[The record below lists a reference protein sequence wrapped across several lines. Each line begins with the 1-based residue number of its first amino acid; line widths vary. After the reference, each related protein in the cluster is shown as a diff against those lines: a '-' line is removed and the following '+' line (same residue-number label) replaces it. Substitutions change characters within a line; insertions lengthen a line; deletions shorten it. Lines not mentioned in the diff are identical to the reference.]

1 MPPARVTLTDIAKK
15 TGFSVMT
22 VSYALRNHP
31 KISDATRRRIR
42 QAAERMGYVPD
53 PEIVKLMTRIRLSRE
68 LPAEATVAVLDLFER
83 RTRFNEDPYTNAL
96 IAGAEQRLQKLG
108 YQLARFR
115 MFEDQLTPR
124 RITSIFRARGI
135 QGVLLPPFPAEL
147 ARCELEWSEVCAVCT
162 EEKFHSPALHKVIP
176 HHYNNMI
183 LLLTRLWDLGCRR
196 PGLVTCRNSLDR
208 DNYAWFGALYSF
220 FEDKKKTAWVP
231 ALPVGNDPADMAA
244 WYERHRPDAI
254 IVTEGFLIPPF
265 LELTGLKVPRDVGV
279 ACLASDFTAYSGV
292 NQRPG
297 VIGAAAADM
306 LTAHIVRNER
316 GVPEAAKTMMIEGE
330 WSEAGTLQR
339 ISRTVAKKRAVSG

>member
-42 QAAERMGYVPD
+42 QAAERLGYVPD
-53 PEIVKLMTRIRLSRE
+53 PEIVKLMTRIRLGRE

-115 MFEDQLTPR
+115 MFEDRLTPR

-147 ARCELEWSEVCAVCT
+147 ARCELEWAEVCAVCT

-183 LLLTRLWDLGCRR
+183 LLLTRLWELGYRR

-220 FEDKKKTAWVP
+220 FLDKKKTGWVP
-231 ALPVGNDPADMAA
+231 PLPLGDDPLNLAA
-244 WYERHRPDAI
+244 WYNEHRPDAI
-254 IVTEGFLIPPF
+254 IVSEDFVIDPF
-265 LELTGLKVPRDVGV
+265 LKLTGLKVPRDVGV
-279 ACLASDFTAYSGV
+279 VCLAADFTHLSGV
-292 NQRPG
+292 HQRPG

-306 LTAHIVRNER
+306 LTAHLVRNER
-316 GVPEAAKTMMIEGE
+316 GVPAAAKTMMIEGE
-330 WSEAGTLQR
+330 WREAGTLC
-339 ISRTVAKKRAVSG
+339 SRTQAGRRTLSASG